1 MSIIG
6 IILGTIAIGLF
17 IWLKNDQKITNS
29 LHEGDLIAA
38 KHAFEALMSD
48 FNNYQI
54 TNERKIAD
62 LSKEL
67 EVVRNKA
74 HQWDKAAHNRM
85 DKMNKSLPSIIGQV
99 VGQIEFSQDTIN
111 RKM

>member
-6 IILGTIAIGLF
+6 IVLGIIAIGLF

-67 EVVRNKA
+67 EMVRNKA

>member
-6 IILGTIAIGLF
+6 IVLGTIAIGLF
-17 IWLKNDQKITNS
+17 IWLKNDQKMTNA

-62 LSKEL
+62 LAKEL
-67 EVVRNKA
+67 EMVRNKA

-85 DKMNKSLPSIIGQV
+85 DKMNKSLPFVIGKV
-99 VGQIEFSQDTIN
+99 VGQIEFAQDNIN
-111 RKM
+111 RK